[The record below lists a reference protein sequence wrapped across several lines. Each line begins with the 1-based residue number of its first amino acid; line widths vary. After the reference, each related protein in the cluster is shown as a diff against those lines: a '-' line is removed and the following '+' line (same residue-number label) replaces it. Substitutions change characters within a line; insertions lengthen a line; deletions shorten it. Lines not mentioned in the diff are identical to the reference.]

1 MDKNKIKN
9 KLKNDPA
16 FTLEVQNPEVE
27 ALMTQ
32 YSSDKKAET
41 LNKLIEKCTKSRF
54 LVPAN
59 VGENNKPIPLFIKNG
74 EGEAFM
80 PIYTSKAQLSKEHP
94 SPCIVNMPFLAVNNM
109 VANKESK
116 INGIAFNPFTHNLIF
131 KKPLVEKIEAVEK
144 ARREGH
150 PTSPTKGKTVQM
162 TAEQYVIFE
171 RMQYEHIF
179 LPAKMFEGGKE
190 FMDRLADEKEKLI
203 DELYEE
209 AYQQKRMYPYM
220 EEDFSVMSMQIS
232 DTLNVTRVDFPT
244 RDMAPNCAIRAYL
257 VWDDAA
263 SQGRYFVIDVKAD
276 KTTEL
281 VEITEDHKRLGYG
294 AAPVEGAELQTVLD
308 LVKKSAEEQ
317 N

>member
-1 MDKNKIKN
+1 
-9 KLKNDPA
+9 
-16 FTLEVQNPEVE
+16 
-27 ALMTQ
+27 MTQ

-80 PIYTSKAQLSKEHP
+80 PIYTSKAQLSKDHP

-109 VANKESK
+109 VA
-116 INGIAFNPFTHNLIF
+116 
-131 KKPLVEKIEAVEK
+131 
-144 ARREGH
+144 R
-150 PTSPTKGKTVQM
+150 
-162 TAEQYVIFE
+162 
-171 RMQYEHIF
+171 
-179 LPAKMFEGGKE
+179 KE

-263 SQGRYFVIDVKAD
+263 SQGRYFVIDAKGD

-281 VEITEDHKRLGYG
+281 VEITEDYKRLGYG

>member
-9 KLKNDPA
+9 KLKDDPA

-80 PIYTSKAQLSKEHP
+80 PIYTSKAQLSKDHP

-116 INGIAFNPFTHNLIF
+116 IDGIAFNPFTHNLIF

-190 FMDRLADEKEKLI
+190 FMDRLADEKEKLL

-209 AYQQKRMYPYM
+209 AYQQKRMYPYLP
-220 EEDFSVMSMQIS
+220 EDFSVMVMNIS
-232 DTLNVTRVDFPT
+232 EELLLVRVDLPNK
-244 RDMAPNCAIRAYL
+244 DMGVNACSRVYL
-257 VWDDAA
+257 AWNTVADK
-263 SQGRYFVIDVKAD
+263 GRYFTIERTKEKGVQLLGEIGSDWKHID
-276 KTTEL
+276 
-281 VEITEDHKRLGYG
+281 HGQS
-294 AAPVEGAELQTVLD
+294 PVEGAELQRVLD
-308 LVKKSAEEQ
+308 IIADSG

>member
-1 MDKNKIKN
+1 M
-9 KLKNDPA
+9 
-16 FTLEVQNPEVE
+16 
-27 ALMTQ
+27 
-32 YSSDKKAET
+32 
-41 LNKLIEKCTKSRF
+41 
-54 LVPAN
+54 
-59 VGENNKPIPLFIKNG
+59 
-74 EGEAFM
+74 
-80 PIYTSKAQLSKEHP
+80 
-94 SPCIVNMPFLAVNNM
+94 CIRDR
-109 VANKESK
+109 
-116 INGIAFNPFTHNLIF
+116 
-131 KKPLVEKIEAVEK
+131 

-150 PTSPTKGKTVQM
+150 PTSQTKGKTVQM

-263 SQGRYFVIDVKAD
+263 SQGRYFVIDAKGD

-281 VEITEDHKRLGYG
+281 AEITEDYKRLGYG

>member
-1 MDKNKIKN
+1 M
-9 KLKNDPA
+9 
-16 FTLEVQNPEVE
+16 
-27 ALMTQ
+27 
-32 YSSDKKAET
+32 
-41 LNKLIEKCTKSRF
+41 
-54 LVPAN
+54 
-59 VGENNKPIPLFIKNG
+59 
-74 EGEAFM
+74 
-80 PIYTSKAQLSKEHP
+80 
-94 SPCIVNMPFLAVNNM
+94 
-109 VANKESK
+109 
-116 INGIAFNPFTHNLIF
+116 
-131 KKPLVEKIEAVEK
+131 EK

-179 LPAKMFEGGKE
+179 LPTKMFEGGKE

-209 AYQQKRMYPYM
+209 AYLQMRMFPYM

-263 SQGRYFVIDVKAD
+263 SQGRYFVIDAKGV

-281 VEITEDHKRLGYG
+281 AEITEDYKRLGYG

>member
-1 MDKNKIKN
+1 
-9 KLKNDPA
+9 
-16 FTLEVQNPEVE
+16 
-27 ALMTQ
+27 
-32 YSSDKKAET
+32 
-41 LNKLIEKCTKSRF
+41 
-54 LVPAN
+54 
-59 VGENNKPIPLFIKNG
+59 
-74 EGEAFM
+74 
-80 PIYTSKAQLSKEHP
+80 
-94 SPCIVNMPFLAVNNM
+94 
-109 VANKESK
+109 
-116 INGIAFNPFTHNLIF
+116 
-131 KKPLVEKIEAVEK
+131 
-144 ARREGH
+144 
-150 PTSPTKGKTVQM
+150 
-162 TAEQYVIFE
+162 
-171 RMQYEHIF
+171 
-179 LPAKMFEGGKE
+179 MFEGGKE

-257 VWDDAA
+257 VWDDAM
-263 SQGRYFVIDVKAD
+263 SQGRYFVIDAKGD

-281 VEITEDHKRLGYG
+281 AEITEDYKRLGYG